1 MKRTRHSAEQI
12 VSKLREADAMLAAGR
27 SVAQIVQAL
36 GVSEPTYARWRSQY
50 GGMKADEA
58 RRLKELEL
66 ENARLKRLV
75 ADQAIDISI
84 LKEANDFLGKHRAPV
99 GGGQEGRRETC
110 ARSTE
115 AAERRVCRVL
125 EQPRFTQR
133 HASPT
138 HPQKRVLE
146 RRLVQRMHELV
157 RRHPRRG

>member
-12 VSKLREADAMLAAGR
+12 VGKLREADAMLAAGR

-84 LKEANDFLGKHRAPV
+84 LKEANDYLGKHRAPRA
-99 GGGQEGRRETC
+99 GG
-110 ARSTE
+110 
-115 AAERRVCRVL
+115 
-125 EQPRFTQR
+125 
-133 HASPT
+133 AS
-138 HPQKRVLE
+138 
-146 RRLVQRMHELV
+146 
-157 RRHPRRG
+157 